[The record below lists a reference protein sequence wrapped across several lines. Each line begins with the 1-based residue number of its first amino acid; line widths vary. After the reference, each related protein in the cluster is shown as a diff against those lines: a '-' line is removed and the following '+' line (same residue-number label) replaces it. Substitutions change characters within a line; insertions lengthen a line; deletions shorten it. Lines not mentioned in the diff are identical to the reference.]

1 MDFNEKIENLISYI
15 RKNKLA
21 KYLENINIKIF
32 NTYKVNAKARLVVF
46 PKDIQSLKKKRNA
59 YNSAI
64 S

>member
-46 PKDIQSLKKKRNA
+46 PKNIQSLKKIIKECK
-59 YNSAI
+59 
-64 S
+64 